1 MQGRGPGLDGS
12 SFAAV
17 QQWLH
22 DLDHFQSLAP
32 DEQDH
37 IIGRRLGDNE
47 ELAAAP
53 ESAHVKRTA
62 QEDFTPAAFVLRRS
76 MPWVNGQQAGLFFLA
91 FGHSFDAFEA
101 LLNRMTGVDDGV
113 VDALFSFTRP
123 LSGSFYWGPPV
134 SNGKLDLQAIG
145 L

>member
-1 MQGRGPGLDGS
+1 
-12 SFAAV
+12 
-17 QQWLH
+17 
-22 DLDHFQSLAP
+22 
-32 DEQDH
+32 
-37 IIGRRLGDNE
+37 
-47 ELAAAP
+47 
-53 ESAHVKRTA
+53 VKRTA

-113 VDALFSFTRP
+113 VDVLFSFTRP